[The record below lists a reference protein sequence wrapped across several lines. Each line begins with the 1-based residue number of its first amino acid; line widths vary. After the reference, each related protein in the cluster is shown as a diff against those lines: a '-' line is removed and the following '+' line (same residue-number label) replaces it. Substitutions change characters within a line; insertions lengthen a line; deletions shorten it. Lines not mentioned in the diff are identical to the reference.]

1 MTLCSNQ
8 YALAIG
14 VNDIDAQFCVCS
26 SLVLS
31 PGGFVILF
39 LEAGRHFRDS
49 KTQSTGLA
57 PGSEGW
63 ALKSLARGGAK
74 IKKLKKK
81 LKPVAP

>member
-49 KTQSTGLA
+49 KDPIHR
-57 PGSEGW
+57 PGSR
-63 ALKSLARGGAK
+63 LRGLGFEVPGSGGGQK
-74 IKKLKKK
+74 
-81 LKPVAP
+81 